1 MTNLPSMIRGVC
13 DSPQRARTT
22 PASVQPTPFVKKY
35 KQVCEALGFQLIGML
50 FDEHKALDEPEHHEQ
65 GPAQGQQDHHEQDP
79 AQDVAEPAQ
88 DIPVDF

>member
-1 MTNLPSMIRGVC
+1 
-13 DSPQRARTT
+13 
-22 PASVQPTPFVKKY
+22 
-35 KQVCEALGFQLIGML
+35 ML